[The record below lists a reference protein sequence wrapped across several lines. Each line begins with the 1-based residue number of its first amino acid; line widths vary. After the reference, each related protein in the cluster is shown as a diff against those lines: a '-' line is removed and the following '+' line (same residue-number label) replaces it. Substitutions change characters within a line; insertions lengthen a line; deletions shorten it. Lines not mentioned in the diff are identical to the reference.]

1 MTPFERACLQGGRT
15 PISIAKQFGVPLDM
29 VLTWK
34 HEHRV
39 RRERAYK
46 ARRREAER
54 ALRIPKEE
62 APYFRDQLE
71 TDRANIDG
79 KALAK
84 WVSLPLLYGNH
95 PDSVRGLDGSRYIP
109 NLLKLPLRYARSECG
124 ISAIYEQLGTD
135 MRAAA

>member
-1 MTPFERACLQGGRT
+1 MTPFEKACLQGGRT

-54 ALRIPKEE
+54 ALRIPKDD
-62 APYFRDQLE
+62 APEFIDRDE
-71 TDRANIDG
+71 TTRRDRDAA
-79 KALAK
+79 ALAK
-84 WVSLPLLYGNH
+84 WAALQLWFENDPRSRH
-95 PDSVRGLDGSRYIP
+95 DGSRYIP
-109 NLLKLPLRYARSECG
+109 NLLKLPLRYQRSECG
-124 ISAIYEQLGTD
+124 ISDIYNHRGTD

>member
-54 ALRIPKEE
+54 ALRTPKAD
-62 APYFRDQLE
+62 APEFIDRDE
-71 TDRANIDG
+71 TTRRDRDAA
-79 KALAK
+79 ALAK
-84 WVSLPLLYGNH
+84 WASLQIWFENDPRSRH
-95 PDSVRGLDGSRYIP
+95 DGSRYIP